1 MPEQLTKHPDVTLQV
16 LKSAGARCGTG
27 ETPQIP
33 KACPAERFCQL
44 PGGEICVFGLPD
56 AARMTQITKAD
67 WQALTATMAGVTP
80 TAAPGSSTAPATAPP
95 MAASWLW
102 IVVALVV
109 GLILGAVLARR
120 RRPPP

>member
-27 ETPQIP
+27 ETPQIL

-80 TAAPGSSTAPATAPP
+80 TAAPGSPSAPATAPP
-95 MAASWLW
+95 TTASWLW

-120 RRPPP
+120 RRPPS

>member
-27 ETPQIP
+27 ETQQIL

-80 TAAPGSSTAPATAPP
+80 TAAPGSPTAPATAPP
-95 MAASWLW
+95 TAASWLW

>member
-27 ETPQIP
+27 ETPQIL
-33 KACPAERFCQL
+33 KDCPAERFCQL

-80 TAAPGSSTAPATAPP
+80 TAAPGSPTAPATAPP
-95 MAASWLW
+95 TAASWLW

>member
-27 ETPQIP
+27 ETPQIL
-33 KACPAERFCQL
+33 KTCPAERFCQL

-56 AARMTQITKAD
+56 AGRMTQITKAD

-80 TAAPGSSTAPATAPP
+80 TAAPGSPSAPATAPP
-95 MAASWLW
+95 MATPWLW
-102 IVVALVV
+102 IVIALVI
-109 GLILGAVLARR
+109 GLVLGAVLARR

>member
-27 ETPQIP
+27 ETPQIL
-33 KACPAERFCQL
+33 KTCPAERFCQL

-80 TAAPGSSTAPATAPP
+80 TAAPGSPSAPATAPP
-95 MAASWLW
+95 MATPWLW
-102 IVVALVV
+102 IVIALVI
-109 GLILGAVLARR
+109 GLVLGAVLARR